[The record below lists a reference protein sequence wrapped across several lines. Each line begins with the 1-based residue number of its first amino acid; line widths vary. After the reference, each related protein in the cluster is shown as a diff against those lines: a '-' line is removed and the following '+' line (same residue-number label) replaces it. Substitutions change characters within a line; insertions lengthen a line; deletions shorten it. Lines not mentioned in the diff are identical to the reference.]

1 MGRSS
6 YFSLF
11 GPVYVSHFSCLW
23 LHKITQKVSRVYLY
37 CLCDFQIN
45 WEAVLFESCFHTSD
59 WRLNVWSHSTRAEN
73 SSVMSSVSMMSRT
86 CHVSRGC
93 HAEVTWPS
101 LPICLPSLR
110 IEYPAF
116 ISQFSRD
123 ITLMMSLSWLLIGH
137 TDTVLASHWLFL
149 SDGSSKLTGGRWK
162 QFLCDLKCKQ
172 SLGLSGQLSYHTNT
186 IVVKFCR

>member
-23 LHKITQKVSRVYLY
+23 LHKITQKVSGVYLY

-45 WEAVLFESCFHTSD
+45 WEAVLFEFCFHTSD

-93 HAEVTWPS
+93 HAEVTQRSRDHLFQFVPRHWESNIPPQVLNS
-101 LPICLPSLR
+101 A
-110 IEYPAF
+110 E
-116 ISQFSRD
+116 ISHLWCHCPGFWLVTQTQFSHL
-123 ITLMMSLSWLLIGH
+123 ISFFSVTGLQSWRA
-137 TDTVLASHWLFL
+137 DV
-149 SDGSSKLTGGRWK
+149 GSSFSAIWNANSR
-162 QFLCDLKCKQ
+162 
-172 SLGLSGQLSYHTNT
+172 
-186 IVVKFCR
+186 